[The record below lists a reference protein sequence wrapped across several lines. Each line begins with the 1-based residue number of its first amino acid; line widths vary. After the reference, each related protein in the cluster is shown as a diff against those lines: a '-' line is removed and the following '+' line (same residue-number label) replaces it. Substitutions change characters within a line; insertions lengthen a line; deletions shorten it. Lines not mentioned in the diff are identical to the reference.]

1 MRRKTVDCPSN
12 NCDTVLAS
20 FNYLESIK
28 EQETLIILLIKVS
41 LVCLKIKFRTRC
53 PIHRTHWKAIPCDN
67 NYNNKSGPDWKLPS
81 PCPSYGRPERPA
93 MSTGKWLRPM
103 GTNKWP
109 SSADS
114 TAFQSEK
121 NVAYAK
127 PEPRAPCSP
136 SCPVTQRTADFTSAP
151 DSNE

>member
-1 MRRKTVDCPSN
+1 MRRKTVDCYLLN
-12 NCDTVLAS
+12 NLLDY
-20 FNYLESIK
+20 NYLESIK
-28 EQETLIILLIKVS
+28 EQENVIILLIKIS
-41 LVCLKIKFRTRC
+41 LVCLKIKFWTRC
-53 PIHRTHWKAIPCDN
+53 PIHLTYWKAIPCDN
-67 NYNNKSGPDWKLPS
+67 NYNNRSGPDWKLSS
-81 PCPSYGRPERPA
+81 PYPSYGRPERPA
-93 MSTGKWLRPM
+93 MSTGNWLRPM

-121 NVAYAK
+121 NVANAK

-151 DSNE
+151 DSNQ

>member
-1 MRRKTVDCPSN
+1 MRRKTVDCYLLN
-12 NCDTVLAS
+12 NLLNY
-20 FNYLESIK
+20 NYLESIK

-41 LVCLKIKFRTRC
+41 VVCLKIKFRTRC
-53 PIHRTHWKAIPCDN
+53 PIHLTHWKAIPCDN
-67 NYNNKSGPDWKLPS
+67 NYNKKSGPDWKLPS
-81 PCPSYGRPERPA
+81 PCPSYGRPEQPA
-93 MSTGKWLRPM
+93 MSTGNWLRPI
-103 GTNKWP
+103 GTNKWRP
-109 SSADS
+109 SPADS

-121 NVAYAK
+121 YVAYAK